1 MLRVRRP
8 GTRRTAADRRLR
20 VSAISFIITAL
31 AAKACWIH
39 DSCAAELRLNETGAE
54 LLIEGSGNKDRARS
68 RA

>member
-1 MLRVRRP
+1 
-8 GTRRTAADRRLR
+8 LR